1 MRKHKKGI
9 LIGLI
14 LAFLLFLICAACI
27 VYDGLHDH
35 IIKADLIIVLG
46 NKVNLDGKPSLQL
59 KSRLDKTV
67 ELYKAGISKHILVSG
82 GFGKEGFDE
91 ATVMADYLINFDIP
105 REAITIDS
113 SGIDTMSTAKNA
125 KTLMQIQDLKSA
137 LIVTQYFHISRCKLA
152 LRKLGITNL
161 GNAHAHY
168 FSIRDFYSL
177 PREVVGYAVY
187 WCKSIE

>member
-1 MRKHKKGI
+1 MRKYIKKLFWGI
-9 LIGLI
+9 LC
-14 LAFLLFLICAACI
+14 AFIIFIICVAFIA
-27 VYDGLHDH
+27 YDGLHDH

-67 ELYKAGISKHILVSG
+67 ELYKAGISKRILVSG

-91 ATVMADYLINFDIP
+91 AIVMADYLINFNIP
-105 REAITIDS
+105 KEAITIDS
-113 SGIDTMSTAKNA
+113 SGVDTMSTAKNA
-125 KTLMQIQDLKSA
+125 KTFMQVQNLTSA
-137 LIVTQYFHISRCKLA
+137 LVVTQYFHISRSKLA
-152 LRKLGITNL
+152 LRKLGVTNL

-177 PREVVGYAVY
+177 PREVIGYAVY

>member
-1 MRKHKKGI
+1 MSKFKKKI
-9 LIGLI
+9 IVSLLCAL
-14 LAFLLFLICAACI
+14 LAFLICAACI

-35 IIKADLIIVLG
+35 IFQADLIIVFG

-91 ATVMADYLINFDIP
+91 ATVMADYLINFNIP

-113 SGIDTMSTAKNA
+113 SGVDTMSTAKNA

-161 GNAHAHY
+161 GNAHSQY